1 MKIRSDFVT
10 NSSSANYVVEFQLKG
25 TSGQAVSYY
34 ISTGGSPEY
43 EGQEPYRVLFKWGW
57 PIEALDLWNPILPD
71 DGSLEDIIST
81 LIGCV
86 EVEPY
91 PEGIILDQMS
101 FLIVG
106 EPTKYA
112 SREDF
117 ANVIKRN
124 GGKVTG
130 LWDADFVILCG
141 DAKKHF
147 CERWPLGYSFDALDE
162 AEQDELYAAEEA
174 IEHEIDVASRA
185 TDGPDSPIVFSLYT
199 GSQEDDNDSA
209 RDDWRGWTIN
219 IWRGKPLPAMSEEE
233 FAFFDPNG
241 PAGHG
246 GRTAMPGAVEA
257 FARKCAEAGIT
268 RENLRIIGG
277 RFYVSPFGDSW
288 WEVEERRYQWGIKL
302 PNGERRSS
310 DEWDWQDTAWWPF
323 EGEAVGVPYASVA
336 SSEDDRS
343 RVRHLNLSEFTGM
356 QITNLHD
363 AFAGF
368 ESLQDI
374 DLSCL
379 DTSQVTD
386 MSGLFNA
393 CESLR
398 HLDLSHLDT
407 SRVTDMSFLFNDCK
421 SLRHLDLS
429 HLDTSQVTNMRGMFS
444 WCGNLLSLD
453 LSCLDTSQV
462 TDMHGMFQ
470 YCVSLADINLLGLDT
485 SQVTDMHRMFLECCK
500 LRSLDLSSID
510 ASKLTNT
517 KDMFKRCFSLERL
530 VVPESWPVG
539 SEGAIPT
546 PTAENGMWWSTSD
559 GRWMTVEEI
568 RDRGPVEDTYTNV
581 ESVPAP

>member
-1 MKIRSDFVT
+1 
-10 NSSSANYVVEFQLKG
+10 
-25 TSGQAVSYY
+25 
-34 ISTGGSPEY
+34 
-43 EGQEPYRVLFKWGW
+43 
-57 PIEALDLWNPILPD
+57 
-71 DGSLEDIIST
+71 
-81 LIGCV
+81 

-174 IEHEIDVASRA
+174 IEHEIDLASRA
-185 TDGPDSPIVFSLYT
+185 MDDCNSSIAFWLYT
-199 GSQEDDNDSA
+199 GSQEGREDSA

-288 WEVEERRYQWGIKL
+288 WEDEERRYQWGIKL

-546 PTAENGMWWSTSD
+546 PTAENGMWWSMSD